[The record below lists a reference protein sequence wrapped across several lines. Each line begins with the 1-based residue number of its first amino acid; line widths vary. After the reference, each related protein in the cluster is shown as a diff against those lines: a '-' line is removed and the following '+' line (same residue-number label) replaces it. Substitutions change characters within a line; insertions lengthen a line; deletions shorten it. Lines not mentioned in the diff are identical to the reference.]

1 MIKRI
6 TKIALCLTLAFQS
19 HVYAQQDSNKVD
31 TPIESV
37 VVERTPQLQLQP
49 GKSISGFG
57 QETLDA
63 GIQRFTS
70 PEELVPLTKDHPFIA
85 LGVTWDAQVGSDHQ
99 IEIEIRSSKNA
110 REWTTW
116 MAIEVDHH
124 VELPNGSFAGPLVF
138 MEAGTQYI
146 QYRATLK
153 PHITFR
159 NPELKTIRLNFIN
172 PGVTDEVELKEHV
185 ATVPKS
191 LKVRDRV
198 GKITP
203 ESVDVVQKDNSDLDF
218 VVNYDLPQ
226 YVARTQWG
234 ASLGLT
240 NTASRSVTSVSHLIV
255 HHSAGNYVP
264 TADFA
269 AVVRS
274 YYNYHTGATLGWSD
288 IGYNWLVDRNGVIY
302 QGRAFNFDG
311 NRDVIGAHFA
321 GKNSRTMGICVIGTY
336 TSTMPTESALERLRT
351 MLAWKANERGIDV
364 KNRSIHTAGNI
375 FNISGH
381 RDGGATECPGQQL
394 YNYLPTLRART
405 FAFLNPPNLQIDS
418 ESFAIDQTSVAFE
431 LGIDNFENDVIAYIE
446 YGTEEDNLDI
456 ESDDFEIDAQEG
468 VSLITMNLTELAP
481 ATLYHYRVVAVN
493 SDTFAVTEKS
503 SFETASPTSLE
514 NDPETATEFILEQNY
529 PNPFN
534 PSTRITFEIPEA
546 SAVRV
551 LIYNSQG
558 QLMAVPADRNF
569 SAGRHHVSF
578 DASGVASGVLVYA
591 LEIDGVIVNTRK
603 MLLLR

>member
-1 MIKRI
+1 MIIRI
-6 TKIALCLTLAFQS
+6 TTIALYLILAFYS
-19 HVYAQQDSNKVD
+19 HVFAQQDSNKVE
-31 TPIESV
+31 TPFESII
-37 VVERTPQLQLQP
+37 VERTPALQIQND
-49 GKSISGFG
+49 KTVAGFA
-57 QETLDA
+57 QETLEA
-63 GIQRFTS
+63 GARRFTS

-85 LGVTWDAQVGSDHQ
+85 LGVTWDAQVGSDQQ

-110 REWTTW
+110 RSWTEW

-124 VELPNGSFAGPLVF
+124 VELPNGSFAGPLIF
-138 MEAGTQYI
+138 METGTQYL
-146 QYRATLK
+146 QYRATLR
-153 PHITFR
+153 PHIKYR
-159 NPELKTIRLNFIN
+159 NPVLKTVRLNFIN
-172 PGVTDEVELKEHV
+172 PGVTDAVELKEYV

-191 LKVRDRV
+191 GNVRDKV

-203 ESVDVVQKDNSDLDF
+203 ESVDEAQKDNSELDF
-218 VVNYDLPQ
+218 VVSYDLPQ
-226 YVARTQWG
+226 YIARTQWG

-240 NTASRSVTSVSHLIV
+240 NTASRTVTSVTHLIV
-255 HHSAGNYVP
+255 HHSAGNYIP
-264 TADFA
+264 STDFA

-274 YYNYHTGATLGWSD
+274 YHNYHTGASLGWSD

-311 NRDVIGAHFA
+311 NRDVVGAHFA

-351 MLAWKANERGIDV
+351 MLAWKAKERGIDV
-364 KNRSIHTAGNI
+364 KNRSVHTAGNI

-381 RDGGATECPGQQL
+381 RDGGATECPGQRL

-405 FAFLNPPNLQIDS
+405 YAFLNPPNLQVNA
-418 ESFAIDQTSVAFE
+418 ESFAVDQTSVAFE
-431 LGIDNFENDVIAYIE
+431 IEIENFENDVIAFIE
-446 YGTEEDNLDI
+446 YGTEEDNLNT
-456 ESDDFEIDAQEG
+456 ESEEFEIDAQEG
-468 VSLITMNLTELAP
+468 VAKITVSLTELAP
-481 ATLYHYRVVAVN
+481 ATLYHYRVVAAN
-493 SDTFAVTEKS
+493 SDTFAVTGKS
-503 SFETASPTSLE
+503 TFETASATSIE
-514 NDPETATEFILEQNY
+514 NNSETVTDFKLEQNY

-551 LIYNSQG
+551 LVYNSQG
-558 QLMAVPADRNF
+558 QLMAVPTDRNF

-578 DASGVASGVLVYA
+578 DASGVASGVLVYV